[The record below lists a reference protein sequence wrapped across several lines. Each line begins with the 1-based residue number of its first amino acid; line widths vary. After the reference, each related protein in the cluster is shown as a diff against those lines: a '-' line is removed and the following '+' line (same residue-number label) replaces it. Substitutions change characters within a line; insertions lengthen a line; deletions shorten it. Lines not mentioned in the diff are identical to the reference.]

1 MLDLVSVASLIT
13 SATVVLTCVYKLYN
27 LARRVENKLDAYDK
41 NLAQLNLHLNKMAL
55 LDTNMPIMDRIHA
68 GELYLANGGNGL
80 GKKVYEQLLSE
91 LDTSIWSNNNW
102 SNAQKNGLDK
112 EKILNN
118 NKGKGDVK

>member
-1 MLDLVSVASLIT
+1 MGIIEIASLIT
-13 SATVVLTCVYKLYN
+13 AITVIITCIVKLYN
-27 LARRVENKLDAYDK
+27 LARRVESKLDAYDK

-68 GELYLANGGNGL
+68 GEIYLANGGNGL

-102 SNAQKNGLDK
+102 SDAQKNGLDK

-118 NKGKGDVK
+118 NKSEGDLNE